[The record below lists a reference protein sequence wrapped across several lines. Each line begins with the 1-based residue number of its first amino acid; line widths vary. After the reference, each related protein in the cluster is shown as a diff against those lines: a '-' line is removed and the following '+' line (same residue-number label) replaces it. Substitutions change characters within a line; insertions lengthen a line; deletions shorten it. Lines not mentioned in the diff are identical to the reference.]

1 MLDALAHYLIPAAL
15 FVLMLIAGTEVT
27 TKSLAAFREHALR
40 ATIGTVLQLLLLPLL
55 AVAIVS
61 VFGLNPAV
69 SVGLIIL
76 AICPGGGI
84 SNYYCYLAR
93 TDVLL
98 SAAITSIGTVL
109 SLATIPFWISVLSPL
124 PGADSD
130 SASVSVMSVLF
141 QLIAFVL
148 TPLAVGFALRNRFTE
163 QIASIAPKLR
173 TLSILFMSVVLL
185 LSISTVREKLT
196 GLAGEILLAAIAF
209 ILSAMLLGL
218 MLAYGMAHR
227 ERPVLVIESAV
238 RNVGIALL
246 LAATM
251 LSREAF
257 AVVATFLTGY
267 FVVEIII
274 MFSYARLLT
283 TRSLLAGVR

>member
-283 TRSLLAGVR
+283 TRSLVAGVR